1 MSAAPT
7 CRYAGRDF
15 TEDEIALIRDLIAED
30 PKLTRAHLSRTFCR
44 RVGWVKPDGG
54 LRDMMARC
62 ALLAMHRDGLIVLP
76 PPRRPRHA
84 PRPVVFG
91 PESEPPLPPPPATIE
106 AVRPLSLLPVLDR
119 TSHNALLWKQF
130 IARYH
135 YLGYK
140 PMAGAQMRYTVVDRH
155 GAPLAMIGMA
165 AAAWKTAPRDHA
177 IGWSPQTRARNLHLV
192 VNQSRLLLLPWI
204 VIPNLG
210 SHILSMLRRQLP
222 GDWTQRYNVEPVLM
236 ETFVETPRFA
246 GTIYKAAN
254 WTCIGTTS
262 GRGRYDTKHECALT
276 KKTSGCSRSAETG
289 SADSTNDRNHHLLN
303 ERLRI
308 TDGPD
313 GGVGSATRC
322 AAIDSG
328 QLYGRAAGLVVECA
342 GFSSGGEGQGGKMV
356 AVGKRTPVPLMTIDG
371 RQVST

>member
-15 TEDEIALIRDLIAED
+15 TEDEIALIRDLIAGD
-30 PKLTRAHLSRTFCR
+30 PKLTRAHLSRAFCR

-76 PPRRPRHA
+76 PPRHPRRA
-84 PRPVVFG
+84 PGPVVFG
-91 PESEPPLPPPPATIE
+91 PETEAPLPPPPATLE
-106 AVRPLSLLPVLDR
+106 AVRPLSLVPVLDR
-119 TSHNALLWKQF
+119 TSHDALLWKQF

-165 AAAWKTAPRDHA
+165 AAAWKTAPRDRV
-177 IGWSPQTRARNLHLV
+177 IGWNPETRARNLHLV

-210 SHILSMLRRQLP
+210 SHILSLLRRQLP

-236 ETFVETPRFA
+236 ETLASDCYSMSWNR
-246 GTIYKAAN
+246 
-254 WTCIGTTS
+254 
-262 GRGRYDTKHECALT
+262 
-276 KKTSGCSRSAETG
+276 
-289 SADSTNDRNHHLLN
+289 
-303 ERLRI
+303 
-308 TDGPD
+308 
-313 GGVGSATRC
+313 
-322 AAIDSG
+322 
-328 QLYGRAAGLVVECA
+328 
-342 GFSSGGEGQGGKMV
+342 GFSV
-356 AVGKRTPVPLMTIDG
+356 NT
-371 RQVST
+371 

>member
-106 AVRPLSLLPVLDR
+106 AVRPLSLVPVLDR

-135 YLGYK
+135 DLGYK
-140 PMAGAQMRYTVVDRH
+140 PMAGAQMRYTGVDRH

-276 KKTSGCSRSAETG
+276 KKNIWLQPLRR
-289 SADSTNDRNHHLLN
+289 DWKRRLN
-303 ERLRI
+303 E
-308 TDGPD
+308 
-313 GGVGSATRC
+313 
-322 AAIDSG
+322 
-328 QLYGRAAGLVVECA
+328 
-342 GFSSGGEGQGGKMV
+342 
-356 AVGKRTPVPLMTIDG
+356 
-371 RQVST
+371 

>member
-1 MSAAPT
+1 M
-7 CRYAGRDF
+7 RYAGRDF

-30 PKLTRAHLSRTFCR
+30 PKLTRAHLSRAFCR

-91 PESEPPLPPPPATIE
+91 PESERCRRRPRPSRRCGRSASSPSSTGPATT
-106 AVRPLSLLPVLDR
+106 PYCGSSLSRATIISDTSRWPVPR
-119 TSHNALLWKQF
+119 CAIPWSTAS
-130 IARYH
+130 
-135 YLGYK
+135 
-140 PMAGAQMRYTVVDRH
+140 
-155 GAPLAMIGMA
+155 LAMIGMA

-177 IGWSPQTRARNLHLV
+177 IGWSPETRARNLHLV

-276 KKTSGCSRSAETG
+276 KKTSGCSRYAETG

-303 ERLRI
+303 ERLPSIERFAREKGL
-308 TDGPD
+308 DLVRFSPRR
-313 GGVGSATRC
+313 A
-322 AAIDSG
+322 
-328 QLYGRAAGLVVECA
+328 QGRPNAGAFARL
-342 GFSSGGEGQGGKMV
+342 GW
-356 AVGKRTPVPLMTIDG
+356 R
-371 RQVST
+371 